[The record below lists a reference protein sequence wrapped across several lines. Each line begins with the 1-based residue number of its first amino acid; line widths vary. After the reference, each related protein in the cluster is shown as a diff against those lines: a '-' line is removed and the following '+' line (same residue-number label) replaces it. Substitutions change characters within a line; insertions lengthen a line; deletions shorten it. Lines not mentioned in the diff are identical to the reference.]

1 MGQETNLERGWGA
14 QEAER
19 YRRSRHGPDGKLWL
33 DRAITLFLARSR
45 GQGPMLDVGT
55 GAAAVPIEAVREH
68 GVEFVF
74 GIDNSPAMLAM
85 AEKSIA
91 EARLRDRIT
100 AKLEDAKSLPYEGNE
115 FRRVTSVNVACNLDP
130 ETLAAHLREMARV
143 VTPDG
148 QILFAV
154 PINLMDVFSNG
165 DTGSLR
171 KRLMTS
177 LAAIKK
183 ESAIAKAI
191 SQESIQRN
199 LGDIEELHRG
209 TFIERSGHL
218 QLVARNSG
226 KIQSLATAEDL
237 AEGTR
242 IWRKL
247 PGLVVPNIYHSQSDY
262 DIQIAAAG
270 LQVADIITGNFHS
283 EFVRARYNSQVPDDQ
298 PGRRLGAEYVGKG
311 PFAVYILAKA
321 A

>member
-1 MGQETNLERGWGA
+1 MVEEIGRQWGA

-19 YRRSRHGPDGKLWL
+19 YLCSRHGSDGRMFL
-33 DRAITLFLARSR
+33 DPYITSFLAESR
-45 GQGPMLDVGT
+45 GQGPVLDVGT
-55 GAAAVPIEAVREH
+55 GAAAVPIEAVRDH
-68 GVEFVF
+68 DVEFVF
-74 GIDNSPAMLAM
+74 GIDNSPAMIAM

-91 EARLRDRIT
+91 EARLRNRIT
-100 AKLEDAKSLPYEGNE
+100 AKLADARALPYEDNE

-143 VTPDG
+143 VTPNG
-148 QILFAV
+148 QVLFTV

-177 LAAIKK
+177 LATIKK
-183 ESAIAKAI
+183 ESAIVKAI

-218 QLVARNSG
+218 QLVARKSG
-226 KIQSLATAEDL
+226 KIQSLATAQDV
-237 AEGTR
+237 AEGTP

-247 PGLVVPNIYHSQSDY
+247 PGLVVPNIYHAQSTY
-262 DIQIAAAG
+262 EKEIREAG
-270 LQVADIITGNFHS
+270 LQVVSSIVGNFTI
-283 EFVRARYNSQVPDDQ
+283 EAERNEYNAGVPEGQ
-298 PGRRLGAEYVGKG
+298 PGNKLGAEYIGKG
-311 PFAVYILAKA
+311 PFAVYILAKT
-321 A
+321 